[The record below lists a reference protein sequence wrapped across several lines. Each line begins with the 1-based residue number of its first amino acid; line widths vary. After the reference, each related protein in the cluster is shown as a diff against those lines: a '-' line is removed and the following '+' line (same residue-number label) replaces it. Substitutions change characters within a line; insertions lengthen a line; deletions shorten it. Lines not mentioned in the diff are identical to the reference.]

1 MSWYWYVDI
10 SWWCS
15 VNICRVVIYFSTLN
29 TRKWEAGIVLTG
41 PSGWDHEYSRTSGAL
56 LLADGWRDVFDWTRA
71 VRCNNK
77 RSREGRSWLSQVS
90 RTFSPRLSSGEAENY
105 LNQIFRPF
113 LPHINC
119 WFFASASSCG
129 DKKISA
135 ARNNKIKLHPELFF
149 SPTGATRVGWHFW
162 WQKRRILFSWFMRNI
177 LNRLYKVWNFI
188 CKFPTSR

>member
-1 MSWYWYVDI
+1 MSIFVLLWYI
-10 SWWCS
+10 SRHSIHGSERLVLCWL
-15 VNICRVVIYFSTLN
+15 VPVGGIMN
-29 TRKWEAGIVLTG
+29 TAGPLEHYYLQMGEI
-41 PSGWDHEYSRTSGAL
+41 
-56 LLADGWRDVFDWTRA
+56 

-105 LNQIFRPF
+105 LNQIFLPF